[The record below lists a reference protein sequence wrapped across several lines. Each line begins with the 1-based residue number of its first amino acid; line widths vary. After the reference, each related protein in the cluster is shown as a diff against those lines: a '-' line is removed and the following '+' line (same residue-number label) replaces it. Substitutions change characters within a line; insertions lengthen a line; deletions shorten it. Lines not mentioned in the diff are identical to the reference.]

1 MLDKTYGKNV
11 SVSNFNRCRLAWYEP
26 CSLSKDAIES
36 EDGYWGLE
44 WDIEPLGR
52 YVQQWS
58 HWWLWRQVH
67 SSMICTIAC
76 TNFRKNKV
84 VLLLGYLHLLLEQGL
99 RRNLKDYSEQP
110 TRGLPQFS
118 IMFPHCY
125 NFSKNHWQGR
135 GSLKPWKPHEAWMG
149 LVSLQPHI
157 FWKEIAKIYH
167 HFQVELDELSMISKH
182 LPGQAHLAQSGNN
195 LQHWRVK
202 PPSTWKGCS
211 CKSCIQG

>member
-1 MLDKTYGKNV
+1 MFQSQTLINVVWLGTSHVLCPRMQLKVKTVIEGLNEISNHLEDTYNNGVIDGFDDK
-11 SVSNFNRCRLAWYEP
+11 SIP
-26 CSLSKDAIES
+26 
-36 EDGYWGLE
+36 
-44 WDIEPLGR
+44 
-52 YVQQWS
+52 QWS
-58 HWWLWRQVH
+58 VLSPAQI
-67 SSMICTIAC
+67 SE
-76 TNFRKNKV
+76 KNKV

-110 TRGLPQFS
+110 TRGLSQFS

-125 NFSKNHWQGR
+125 NFSENHWQGR

-157 FWKEIAKIYH
+157 FWKEIAKIYR